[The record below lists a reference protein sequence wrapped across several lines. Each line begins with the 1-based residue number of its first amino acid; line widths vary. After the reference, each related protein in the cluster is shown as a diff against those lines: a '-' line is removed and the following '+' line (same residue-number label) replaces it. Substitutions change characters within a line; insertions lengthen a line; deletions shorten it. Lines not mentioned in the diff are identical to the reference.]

1 MIKLNHN
8 DNFSSRM
15 AHPLIKKLEGDL
27 ILDYRNRTRNC
38 NNPIPQR
45 FNDRIVFQSYKSFQQ
60 RNGKLGKKIHRIV
73 ENNITTDSINA
84 IGGESY
90 LYSTNSLFYTNSIN
104 CYNDCI
110 FNGNKNCY
118 KIDYNM
124 AKLKLGMVDTV
135 VNMSKLNLNI
145 VKQINDSASNRVIII
160 NCHHKD
166 FWKKMKYFTNY
177 KIVKRHKLID
187 EITGFFV
194 TVNLLVR
201 KSFISLG
208 GNCSVTY
215 MMKKL
220 KLRNQ
225 AFPFDWSEIKISK
238 VVSILENN
246 FTEIDD
252 VTITKF
258 SDNHNSYLVKNQY
271 MKFAHE
277 VLEKEDIEK
286 FKSSIVRRVDR
297 FKTIKNPIFVRIE
310 TFNFNDSKVYS
321 DYWKRIINNLDT
333 RFENYRIILISKI
346 KIDNPKITWYPYTF
360 SSEWENNHLN
370 WKNIFNL
377 I

>member
-8 DNFSSRM
+8 DIFSSRM
-15 AHPLIKKLEGDL
+15 AHPLIEKIKGDI

-45 FNDRIVFQSYKSFQQ
+45 FNDKIIFQSFKSFQQ

-73 ENNITTDSINA
+73 ANMITTDSINA

-90 LYSTNSLFYTNSIN
+90 LYSTDSLFYTNSIH

-110 FNGNKNCY
+110 FNGNKNCQN
-118 KIDYNM
+118 IDYNK
-124 AKLKLGMVDTV
+124 AKIKLNMVDTV

-145 VKQINDSASNRVIII
+145 VKQINNSASNRIIII

-177 KIVKRHKLID
+177 KIVRREKLID
-187 EITGFFV
+187 HITGFFV
-194 TVNLLVR
+194 TVTRLVR

-208 GNCSVTY
+208 GNCSVTHH
-215 MMKKL
+215 MKKL
-220 KLRNQ
+220 KMRNQ

-246 FTEIDD
+246 FSDIDNL
-252 VTITKF
+252 TITKF

-271 MKFAHE
+271 MKYAHE
-277 VLEKEDIEK
+277 VVKETDIDK
-286 FKSSIVRRVDR
+286 FKNSIVRRVDR
-297 FKTIKNPIFVRIE
+297 FNRIKNPTFVRIE
-310 TFNFNDSKVYS
+310 TFNFNDSNMYS
-321 DYWKRIINNLDT
+321 NYWKKIINNLDS
-333 RFENYRIILISKI
+333 RFENYKIILISNIKVNNSKI
-346 KIDNPKITWYPYTF
+346 EWYPYTF
-360 SSEWENNHLN
+360 NSEWQNNQLD
-370 WKNIFNL
+370 WRQIFNL
-377 I
+377 V